1 MNDESTT
8 AYDLDET
15 LGALAD
21 GTRRA
26 ILAKLSE
33 GEARVTELAEPFHI
47 SLNSVSKHIRMLER
61 AHLVRRRISGREH
74 FLSLNPT
81 PIDEAAAWINQQR
94 TFWSRRL
101 AALDRVLQTRRRTPA
116 EPSRHITRHKK
127 GRQR

>member
-1 MNDESTT
+1 MNDKPAPT
-8 AYDLDET
+8 YDLDRT
-15 LGALAD
+15 LSALAD

-26 ILAKLSE
+26 ILAKLSG
-33 GEARVTELAEPFHI
+33 GEARVTALAEPFDI

-81 PIDEAAAWINQQR
+81 PVDQAADWINRQR

-101 AALDRVLQTRRRTPA
+101 AALDRLLQPQRQTPA
-116 EPSRHITRHKK
+116 EPPLHKK
-127 GRQR
+127 GRRR

>member
-1 MNDESTT
+1 MNDESTVP
-8 AYDLDET
+8 YDLDET

-33 GEARVTELAEPFHI
+33 GEARVTELAEPFNI

-61 AHLVRRRISGREH
+61 AQLVRRRIAGREH

-94 TFWSRRL
+94 TVWTGRL
-101 AALDRVLQTRRRTPA
+101 AALDRVLRTRRRTLADRP
-116 EPSRHITRHKK
+116 RHKTRHKK
-127 GRQR
+127 GHQR

>member
-1 MNDESTT
+1 MNDEST
-8 AYDLDET
+8 APYDLDET

-33 GEARVTELAEPFHI
+33 GEARVTELAEPFTI

-61 AHLVRRRISGREH
+61 ARLVRRRVSGREH
-74 FLSLNPT
+74 FLSLNPI
-81 PIDEAAAWINQQR
+81 PIDEAAVWINEQR
-94 TFWSRRL
+94 AFWSRRL
-101 AALDRVLQTRRRTPA
+101 AALDRVLQARRQAAERPRHKTRQ
-116 EPSRHITRHKK
+116 KK